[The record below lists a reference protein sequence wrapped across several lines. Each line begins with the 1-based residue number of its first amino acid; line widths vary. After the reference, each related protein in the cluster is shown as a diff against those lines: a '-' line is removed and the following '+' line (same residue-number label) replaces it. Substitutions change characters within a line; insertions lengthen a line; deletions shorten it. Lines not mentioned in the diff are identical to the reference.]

1 MPPDAEPS
9 QAEPEAMAQ
18 AIMTLLD
25 RYQALVDAGRPVDL
39 DHIEDSVAALCAHV
53 LTLPKSAGQQWLAP
67 LTALLERTDRLQAAL
82 PRS

>member
-1 MPPDAEPS
+1 MQPDADPN

-39 DHIEDSVAALCAHV
+39 DHIEDSVAALCAHIRA
-53 LTLPKSAGQQWLAP
+53 LPKPAGQQWLAP
-67 LTALLERTDRLQAAL
+67 LTALLEKTDRLQASL
-82 PRS
+82 PRP